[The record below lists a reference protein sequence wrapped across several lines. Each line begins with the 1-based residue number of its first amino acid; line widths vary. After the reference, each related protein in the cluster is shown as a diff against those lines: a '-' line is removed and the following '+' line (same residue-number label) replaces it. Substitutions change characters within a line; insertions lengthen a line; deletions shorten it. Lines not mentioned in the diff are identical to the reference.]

1 MYLPPSFR
9 EPRTEVMHDLIEAHP
24 LGVVVTSSAGGLF
37 ATHMPWVLDRTVG
50 PLGTLRGHIAR
61 SNPHHRLDNGT
72 AEGLVIFS
80 GPHAYVSP
88 SWYPST
94 TDHGRVVPTWN
105 YVAVHAYGTVRF
117 VDEAEY
123 VLRNVEALTR
133 RHEAGRER
141 PWSIQDAPVEYLAG
155 LAKAVIGLEVPIARL
170 EGKWKL
176 SQNREAR
183 DAEGVASGLAASA
196 DAREREVARLVAER
210 LAARRDRGAGDH
222 TGPERT

>member
-1 MYLPPSFR
+1 MYLPPSFL
-9 EPRTEVMHDLIEAHP
+9 EPRNEVLHDLIEAYP
-24 LGVVVTSSAGGLF
+24 LGAVVTSSPKGLF
-37 ATHMPWVLDRTVG
+37 ATHLPWVLDRAAG

-61 SNPHHRLDNGT
+61 SNPHHRLDAGGT
-72 AEGLVIFS
+72 EALVIFN

-88 SWYPST
+88 SLYPSKAE
-94 TDHGRVVPTWN
+94 HGRVVPTWN

-117 VDEAEY
+117 VDEAEF

-141 PWSIQDAPVEYLAG
+141 PWSIHDAPAEYVAG
-155 LAKAVIGLEVPIARL
+155 LVKAVIGLEVPLNRL

-183 DAEGVASGLAASA
+183 DAEGVASGLAGSM
-196 DAREREVARLVAER
+196 DARDREVARLVAER
-210 LAARRDRGAGDH
+210 LAARGDGGAGDR